1 MFRIGQG
8 VDIHKFKV
16 GKFIKI
22 GGVTIPHTRGIKA
35 HSDGDLLI
43 HAVLDAILGALAMG
57 DIGKYF
63 PDDDDRYKNMS
74 SSYFLQRGKMLL
86 EEKSYKISNID
97 ATIISEE
104 PKFAP
109 YLDIICENM
118 TNLLELDLDRFNLK
132 ATTSEKM
139 GFIGKGQGLA
149 ALATV
154 LLIKKE

>member
-8 VDIHKFKV
+8 IDIHKFKA

-22 GGVTIPHTRGIKA
+22 GGLTIAHTKGIKA
-35 HSDGDLLI
+35 HSDGDILI
-43 HAVLDAILGALAMG
+43 HAVLDAILGALALG

-63 PDDDDRYKNMS
+63 PDTDDKYKNMS
-74 SSYFLQRGKMLL
+74 SSYFLQRGTMLL
-86 EEKSYKISNID
+86 EEKGYKIGNID

-109 YLDIICENM
+109 YIDLIRESM
-118 TNLLELDLDRFNLK
+118 TDLLKIEKDKFNLK

-149 ALATV
+149 ALANV
-154 LLIKKE
+154 LLFKMN